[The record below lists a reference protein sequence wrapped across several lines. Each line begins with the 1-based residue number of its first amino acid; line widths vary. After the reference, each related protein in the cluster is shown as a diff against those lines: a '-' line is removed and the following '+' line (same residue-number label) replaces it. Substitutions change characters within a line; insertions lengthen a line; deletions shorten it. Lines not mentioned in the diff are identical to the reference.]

1 MSWSPNKRA
10 FFLFQK
16 EKQKINRNEEIK
28 QIIAKS
34 LDSLNIEYNSDEIII
49 DTPKLENNGD
59 YSTNIALILTKK
71 LKKPPLEIANLIKEN
86 INSNI
91 FAKVEIASP
100 GFINIYL
107 KKERLYQ
114 EINKILTEGKNYG
127 KNNLGNN
134 KKILLEYVSANP
146 TGTLHI
152 GHGRGATYGDNLSR
166 IMSYCGYDVT
176 REYYIND
183 AGNQMNNLGISIK
196 ERYKELCNLP
206 FNIPEDGYHGKEIVA
221 IAKTIYDSYKEE
233 KLTENIEYF
242 KQVGLN
248 VLMQQ
253 IKKDLD
259 NYRVNFDVFT
269 SEQSLYDKGE
279 VENVLN
285 QLKKNND
292 CYIKEDALWLNT
304 SKYGDEKDR
313 VIVKNDGNYTYFLP
327 DIAYHVNKIKRGY
340 QELIDVLGAD
350 HHGYI
355 NRLKASLE
363 ILGYDSSIL
372 NVKILQMVR
381 LLKDGEEVKISK
393 RTGKT
398 ITLNDLIDEVGI
410 NATRYFFASKSLD
423 TQMDFDLSLA
433 VKNSNE
439 NPVYYIEYA
448 NARIASLLN
457 NYKKEIATKEEY
469 KTIEEPLAYTIM
481 NKLLK
486 FTDTIIVAAKKQ
498 QPHIICNYV
507 YELTSL
513 FHTYYSSTKFITDDE
528 EYTND
533 RIALLSAIKI
543 VINNSLN
550 LIGIIPREQM

>member
-1 MSWSPNKRA
+1 MSIK
-10 FFLFQK
+10 
-16 EKQKINRNEEIK
+16 EEIK

-269 SEQSLYDKGE
+269 SEQSLYEKGE

-457 NYKKEIATKEEY
+457 NYKKEIAAKEEY

>member
-1 MSWSPNKRA
+1 MSIK
-10 FFLFQK
+10 
-16 EKQKINRNEEIK
+16 EEIK

-457 NYKKEIATKEEY
+457 NYIKEIATKEEY

>member
-1 MSWSPNKRA
+1 MSIK
-10 FFLFQK
+10 
-16 EKQKINRNEEIK
+16 EEIK

-206 FNIPEDGYHGKEIVA
+206 FNIPEDGYHGKEIIA

-457 NYKKEIATKEEY
+457 NYKKEIAAKEEY